1 MPVPDF
7 QSFFLPVLRSTT
19 DGENHPLAELRERL
33 ATDLALS
40 AEELAQKLPS
50 GVQTV
55 FANRLAWSAVYLTK
69 AGALERVKR
78 GVFRITDRGKDL
90 LALDVPKL
98 MVKDL
103 PKYTEFVTFQK
114 GSQNGG
120 DYEEETKPEKS
131 QTPEEQLANAYK
143 VLRGALAND
152 VLEAVKKSSPIFFE
166 ELVVELLVAM
176 GYGGSIE
183 DAGRAV
189 GKSGDG
195 GIDGIIKEDKLG
207 LDVVYVQAKRWS
219 NSVGRPVVQA
229 FAGSLEGVRA
239 RKGVLITTS
248 YFSQDALEYVRMIE
262 KRIVLIDGRQLADL
276 MIDHDIGVN
285 VAQTYKVKRLDS
297 DYLKVPEPDCMKTTV
312 EPIDTMTTTIS
323 GVN

>member
-7 QSFFLPVLRSTT
+7 QSFFVPVLRLTA
-19 DGENHPLAELRERL
+19 DGNDHSMADLREHL
-33 ATDLALS
+33 ATDLKLTPEDIS
-40 AEELAQKLPS
+40 QKLPS

-55 FANRLAWSAVYLTK
+55 FANRIAWSAVYLTK
-69 AGALERVKR
+69 AGALERIKR
-78 GVFRITDRGKDL
+78 GVFRITERGKGL
-90 LALDVPKL
+90 LALNLPKL
-98 MVKDL
+98 TIQNLSKF
-103 PKYTEFVTFQK
+103 PEFVAFHK

-120 DYEEETKPEKS
+120 DEDQKLKLEKT
-131 QTPEEQLANAYK
+131 QTPEEQLANAYN
-143 VLRGALAND
+143 VLRDSLAND
-152 VLEAVKKSSPIFFE
+152 VLEAVKKASPTFFE
-166 ELVVELLVAM
+166 ELVIDLLVGM
-176 GYGGSIE
+176 GYGGSVE

-207 LDVVYVQAKRWS
+207 LDVVYVQAKRWI

-248 YFSQDALEYVRMIE
+248 YFSQDALDYVQKIE
-262 KRIVLIDGRQLADL
+262 KRIVLIDGKQLADL

-285 VAQTYKVKRLDS
+285 VFQTYNVKRLDS
-297 DYLKVPEPDCMKTTV
+297 DYFE
-312 EPIDTMTTTIS
+312 
-323 GVN
+323 GA